1 MPLTFPLCATYAE
14 PNTRPCCMGVFYL
27 PGASM
32 NPKRDPEGEAWKK
45 LMAQIDEIVAANQRQ
60 LEDLKKLQ
68 QARGVR

>member
-1 MPLTFPLCATYAE
+1 
-14 PNTRPCCMGVFYL
+14 
-27 PGASM
+27 M